1 MCYMPY
7 MLYAVCCTP
16 YTVCVK
22 YLSSGNCVCAM
33 WAAKGLRGW
42 EIIVWRPRLLRDP
55 GWLAGKC
62 VDAFYNT
69 HWDQHGVCVIM
80 NSIIISL
87 ICAARRINCSQGKQL
102 AKASGVA
109 GALILRGIKNNLG
122 RFGVMYPISPGLT
135 PFAIP
140 IPRTLL
146 LEHLP
151 FVVCHLAF
159 WHGRCCSPALL
170 YSPVCVC
177 WLWLNF

>member
-1 MCYMPY
+1 
-7 MLYAVCCTP
+7 MLY
-16 YTVCVK
+16 TVYCMRQIFEQWKLRMRHVGRQRTER
-22 YLSSGNCVCAM
+22 LGNHCLTTSAPAGSC
-33 WAAKGLRGW
+33 
-42 EIIVWRPRLLRDP
+42 RPLP
-55 GWLAGKC
+55 FGWLAGKC

-109 GALILRGIKNNLG
+109 GALILRAIKNNLG

-177 WLWLNF
+177 